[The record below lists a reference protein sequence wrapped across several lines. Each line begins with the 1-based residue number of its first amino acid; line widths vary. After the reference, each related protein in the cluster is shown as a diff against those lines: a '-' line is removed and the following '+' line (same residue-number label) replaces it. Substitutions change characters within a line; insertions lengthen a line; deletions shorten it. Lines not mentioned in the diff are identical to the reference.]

1 MMDGHIKTG
10 TTANKKRAS
19 ATPVFPIPYPFFD
32 SASRAGRLPRWIQRK
47 TCGHKSMSAPFP
59 IYTCERQFAF
69 ALQKTTPNPQLRML
83 IHIIPT
89 KTTSPIVACNARK
102 NKKKH
107 AYTGQRKRRRAT
119 PSSTSWLLT
128 TKIEPTSWNSSYSVT
143 SPMYTSLFS
152 ISCIVCLF
160 LHALGSAIG
169 R

>member
-1 MMDGHIKTG
+1 MDGHIKTG

-83 IHIIPT
+83 IHILPT

-102 NKKKH
+102 KQKETRLHRTEK
-107 AYTGQRKRRRAT
+107 TAT
-119 PSSTSWLLT
+119 S
-128 TKIEPTSWNSSYSVT
+128 
-143 SPMYTSLFS
+143 
-152 ISCIVCLF
+152 
-160 LHALGSAIG
+160 HALFNLLAANDQDWTNVLEFIIFRDLSNVHFVVLDLLHCVFVSACAWKCNCLL
-169 R
+169 